1 MLMKTHLVIGAFAV
15 LFFLP
20 HVESKLIFVGVA
32 LIASVLPDIDSGFS
46 TVGKKGIFRPLQMLT
61 KHRGVIHSFTLCIAV
76 SVIFAFFVPV
86 LAFGFFLGYGLHLF
100 VDAFTIQGIKPFW
113 PLKEVSRGRVRVGG
127 PIDETL
133 FLVFIIMDV
142 ILLVFIFV

>member
-20 HVESKLIFVGVA
+20 HVESKLIFAGVA

-61 KHRGVIHSFTLCIAV
+61 KHRGIIHSFTLCIAV
-76 SVIFAFFVPV
+76 SVLFAFFVPV
-86 LAFGFFLGYGLHLF
+86 LAFGFF
-100 VDAFTIQGIKPFW
+100 
-113 PLKEVSRGRVRVGG
+113 
-127 PIDETL
+127 
-133 FLVFIIMDV
+133 
-142 ILLVFIFV
+142 